1 MPLLSQKRDGSGKRL
16 EAKRVCRE
24 GEGGGGAEKSG
35 LADARSR
42 VRLIMADY
50 LRHLTA
56 RVRAVFI
63 EIFSAIPAGSAQ
75 IFMRRELA

>member
-1 MPLLSQKRDGSGKRL
+1 
-16 EAKRVCRE
+16 
-24 GEGGGGAEKSG
+24 
-35 LADARSR
+35 
-42 VRLIMADY
+42 MADY

>member
-1 MPLLSQKRDGSGKRL
+1 MVAGSAWKLNAFVGRG
-16 EAKRVCRE
+16 R
-24 GEGGGGAEKSG
+24 GEGGAEKSG